1 MGIVI
6 PDGGTIGSASDTD
19 AISIGSDGNVT
30 LSQTNPTLTLGS
42 NARLPQGSIANV
54 HCSTVT
60 ATPTDMNNN
69 DWSHI
74 PAGSSVSYT
83 PPIGTRYVI
92 YQYACTFDNKDSRS
106 IISFRLELDSEA
118 GPHEMGIDTDA
129 TNASFSGMLFFSGV
143 ITLSSITSDFS
154 GHSGGHNWQ
163 TNAGGTSAF
172 SASTLRLACS
182 PYNSDYELTL
192 HRIENAG
199 ASRSNVTCNPTTT
212 IYSVM

>member
-1 MGIVI
+1 MASIIKVDEIKSQANGSALSIASGGAVTNNSTFTSTGAITASGGIANA
-6 PDGGTIGSASDTD
+6 GTITAG
-19 AISIGSDGNVT
+19 
-30 LSQTNPTLTLGS
+30 TLGNS
-42 NARLPQGSIANV
+42 VRLPQGSISNV

-163 TNAGGTSAF
+163 TNAGGH
-172 SASTLRLACS
+172 LL
-182 PYNSDYELTL
+182 LVQL
-192 HRIENAG
+192 L
-199 ASRSNVTCNPTTT
+199 
-212 IYSVM
+212 